1 MATKILRVPSNQS
14 GPFTVSNNKVDIT
27 IPEYMS
33 YIDASQTCLIL
44 NLKMKNT
51 AADAINA
58 ELYDGAFND
67 GLDARCLFK
76 TVSIYSSK
84 NGVLEQIPALN
95 VLKANI
101 EQTQRDFEDE
111 NSSLYMG
118 YQSTPDYNA
127 AASVSSLNDPTTN
140 RIGVFVQK
148 RRDGSAYSQQETYLK
163 VPLSSIF
170 GICNMKQFPVN
181 LFGDVKIS
189 LEFEDDQNIIKHLF
203 KYTAHRDID
212 IPDSAFATGTISSVS
227 LPYGDSYPLYVGE
240 PISITADGTA
250 DTTDERVITSINY
263 NSTNNTVD
271 VSWNNSIALD
281 TTKTNTI
288 KARFKSKNATAALK
302 NTAITYEI
310 MDVDME
316 IYQYQL
322 NDGQKSKLNSNMKKG
337 LNLGFMTWSLE
348 RVNMPAV
355 AAGQTYQRQF
365 DLEPNCVNVFG
376 MMPKQFSAADAVAQP
391 LFSVNQDFTNYRWR
405 LNTVDTTSQD
415 VVPYQSL
422 YNDRLMATLT
432 NGYLKIKNLRLSAGQ
447 GPDASIVS
455 GKASSDV
462 KTFLIPTPIPKSE
475 SNQVLQLRM
484 LKNANSADAGNTILH
499 VWKHIQKD
507 MKLRSGGVEVM

>member
-51 AADAINA
+51 AADADNA

-76 TVSIYSSK
+76 TVSISSSK

-127 AASVSSLNDPTTN
+127 AASVSSLDDPTTN

-212 IPDSAFATGTISSVS
+212 IPNASYTSGVATNTVT
-227 LPYGDSYPLYVGE
+227 LPYGDSYPFYVGE
-240 PISITADGTA
+240 PIMVYNNAA
-250 DTTDERVITSINY
+250 DTAKNKIITNISYANNKVSVTWDNDGVTLTDGQDNKIQ
-263 NSTNNTVD
+263 
-271 VSWNNSIALD
+271 
-281 TTKTNTI
+281 
-288 KARFKSKNATAALK
+288 ARFQKAATAALK

-376 MMPKQFSAADAVAQP
+376 MMPKQFNAADAVAQP

>member
-76 TVSIYSSK
+76 TVSISSSK

-127 AASVSSLNDPTTN
+127 GASVSSLNDPTTN

-212 IPDSAFATGTISSVS
+212 IPDSAFTTSTISSVS

-281 TTKTNTI
+281 TTNTNTI

-376 MMPKQFSAADAVAQP
+376 MMPKQFSAANAVAQP

-484 LKNANSADAGNTILH
+484 LKNANSADVGNTILH

>member
-76 TVSIYSSK
+76 TVSISSSK

-127 AASVSSLNDPTTN
+127 AASVSSLDDPTTN

-212 IPDSAFATGTISSVS
+212 IPDSAFTTSTISSVS

-281 TTKTNTI
+281 TTNTNTI

-376 MMPKQFSAADAVAQP
+376 MMPKQFSAANAVAQP

-484 LKNANSADAGNTILH
+484 LKNANSADVGNTILH